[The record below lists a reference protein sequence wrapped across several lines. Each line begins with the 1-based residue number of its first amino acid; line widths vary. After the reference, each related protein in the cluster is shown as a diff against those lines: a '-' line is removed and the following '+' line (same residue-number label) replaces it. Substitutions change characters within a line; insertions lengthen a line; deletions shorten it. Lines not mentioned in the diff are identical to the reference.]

1 MVLFGVVPQPLAFGR
16 FSMNPAGPL
25 RKSLLVCLAEPKIWL
40 ADVFAK
46 IADNPVHRLND
57 LLPWQWAANRERRKL
72 AA

>member
-1 MVLFGVVPQPLAFGR
+1 
-16 FSMNPAGPL
+16 MNPAGPL